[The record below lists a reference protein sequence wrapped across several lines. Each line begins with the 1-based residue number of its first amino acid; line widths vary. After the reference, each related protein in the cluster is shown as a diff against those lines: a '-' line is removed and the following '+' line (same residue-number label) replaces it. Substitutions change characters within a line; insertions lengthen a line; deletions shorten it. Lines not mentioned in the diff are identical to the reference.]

1 MIKQYRNINY
11 KVDQLTR
18 DGKIYTLYS
27 CSDKQLLKEYT
38 TNPSTLRWLNRA
50 DWSTMEQPD
59 FLEFL
64 KKKGYDSFT
73 TSEGGVK
80 NVGIFNPKN
89 ICFTIISICYSS
101 INCRI
106 CYK

>member
-38 TNPSTLRWLNRA
+38 TTYFEVFTKQRMHEKIDHYLDNVEEQKIRRELNMKA
-50 DWSTMEQPD
+50 AQ
-59 FLEFL
+59 EFYASMSEY
-64 KKKGYDSFT
+64 KGD
-73 TSEGGVK
+73 
-80 NVGIFNPKN
+80 
-89 ICFTIISICYSS
+89 
-101 INCRI
+101 
-106 CYK
+106 

>member
-38 TNPSTLRWLNRA
+38 TTYFEVFTKQRMHEKIDHYLDNVEKQKARRELNMKA
-50 DWSTMEQPD
+50 AQ
-59 FLEFL
+59 EFYASMGEY
-64 KKKGYDSFT
+64 KGD
-73 TSEGGVK
+73 
-80 NVGIFNPKN
+80 
-89 ICFTIISICYSS
+89 
-101 INCRI
+101 
-106 CYK
+106 